1 METRTM
7 GRVTVRATLEN
18 AYDLR
23 DAERGLVAADQVR
36 HVEVDDALVDTGATT
51 LSAPKRLIEQ
61 LGLTPLR
68 ARPVRTTGGPR
79 VVQVYGAV
87 RLTIQG
93 RDCLVDVME
102 APDDCP
108 VLIGQVPLEL
118 LDFVVD
124 PRMQRLVGN
133 PQHGGEQMYEMY

>member
-1 METRTM
+1 METPTM
-7 GRVTVRATLEN
+7 GRVVVQAAIEN

-23 DAERGLVAADQVR
+23 DAQRGLLPADQVR
-36 HVEVDDALVDTGATT
+36 RLEIEDALVDTGATT
-51 LSAPKRLIEQ
+51 LSMPKRLIEQ

-68 ARPVRTTGGPR
+68 ARPVRTSAGPR
-79 VVQVYGAV
+79 IIQVYGAA

-124 PRMQRLVGN
+124 PKLRALIGN
-133 PQHGGEQMYEMY
+133 PMHGGEQMYEMY